1 MGNINGL
8 QAFAFDFV
16 SVGPDGKGAV
26 GQKILA
32 ARPGK
37 VVVAVSSESGNSYD
51 TNDVF
56 FFKGSQYLKYDVG
69 KDAFY
74 PVYHQAFDN
83 KNCQGWPRN

>member
-1 MGNINGL
+1 MSAPQSRTACTGCRSRDHSYLPWNGNWDDPKAGHNMGNINGL

-37 VVVAVSSESGNSYD
+37 VVVAVS
-51 TNDVF
+51 
-56 FFKGSQYLKYDVG
+56 
-69 KDAFY
+69 
-74 PVYHQAFDN
+74 
-83 KNCQGWPRN
+83 